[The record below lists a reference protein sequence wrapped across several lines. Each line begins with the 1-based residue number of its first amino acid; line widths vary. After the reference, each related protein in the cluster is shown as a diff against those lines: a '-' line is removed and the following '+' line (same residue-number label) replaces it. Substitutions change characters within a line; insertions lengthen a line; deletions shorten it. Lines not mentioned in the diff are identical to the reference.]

1 MAADLPKSGNYNLEF
16 NGYGTF
22 SVTMIGKERGL
33 ATWDENG
40 AWRGNNGGFGDHM
53 TFHCSGRNNIV
64 SGKAQIGGNC
74 VGLDTGGDQ
83 LVFDVTGTFV
93 PGTPDPAQVDIKLTT
108 GTGKYEKIS
117 GGGPGVCHF
126 AEFKTAVEVPTSII
140 APILAVT
147 SCRSK
152 VGAGSNTRADCGARF
167 HRPRPCPGKT
177 RAARRVFQPIGGS
190 HSAVGTQSVL
200 TRRCSGSVRP
210 A

>member
-1 MAADLPKSGNYNLEF
+1 MQSCTCILSALTLSTSIAFGAAAVAADLPKSGNYNLEF

-64 SGKAQIGGNC
+64 SGKAQISGNC
-74 VGLDTGGDQ
+74 IGLDTGGDQ

-93 PGTPDPAQVDIKLTT
+93 PGTPDPVPVDIKLTT

-126 AEFKTAVEVPTSII
+126 GEFKTAVEGTYVNCCTD
-140 APILAVT
+140 T
-147 SCRSK
+147 
-152 VGAGSNTRADCGARF
+152 
-167 HRPRPCPGKT
+167 
-177 RAARRVFQPIGGS
+177 GGYK
-190 HSAVGTQSVL
+190 L
-200 TRRCSGSVRP
+200 P
-210 A
+210 